1 MFILPKIK
9 QYSPKWI
16 QKQLIK
22 IEKVE
27 PILQKRLPKIQKLQ
41 TRYDGSHKI
50 YNLSQSDLSFKI
62 TVLKAQ
68 LKGHYIGKDKGL
80 TRTYKEFMKEA
91 RQLSRNLKQ
100 YIKKA
105 IDIREEAYLEHF
117 KLISEKEYEIAK
129 KYLDR
134 MTDEQKEKFFTS
146 NQYFITPDYSSES
159 WRKFM
164 DDFEFSVDFAKL
176 QDFFF
181 KEVLH
186 REKGYIF
193 SKYESQKELEAS
205 AKKKR

>member
-1 MFILPKIK
+1 MPKIK

-16 QKQLIK
+16 QKQLLK
-22 IEKVE
+22 LEKVE

-41 TRYDGSHKI
+41 TRYDGSHRI
-50 YNLSQSDLSFKI
+50 YNLSSSDLSFKV

-68 LKGHYIGKDKGL
+68 LRGGYIGKDKAL
-80 TRTYKEFMKEA
+80 TRTFKEFIHEA
-91 RQLSRNLKQ
+91 NKLVKSTKA
-100 YIKKA
+100 YIRVA
-105 IDIREEAYLEHF
+105 IFIREEAYLQHF
-117 KLISEKEYEIAK
+117 LDISEKEYEIAK

-146 NQYFITPDYSSES
+146 NSYFVTPSYDSES

-164 DDFEFSVDFAKL
+164 DDFEFSVDLAKL

-205 AKKKR
+205 AKKQR

>member
-1 MFILPKIK
+1 MPKIK

-22 IEKVE
+22 LEEIEPK
-27 PILQKRLPKIQKLQ
+27 IQKRLPKIQKLQ
-41 TRYDGSHKI
+41 TRYDGSHRI
-50 YNLSQSDLSFKI
+50 YNLSSSDLSFKV

-68 LKGHYIGKDKGL
+68 LRGGYIGKDKAL
-80 TRTYKEFMKEA
+80 TRTFKEFIHEA
-91 RQLSRNLKQ
+91 NKLVKSTKA
-100 YIKKA
+100 YIRVA
-105 IDIREEAYLEHF
+105 ISIREEAYLQHF
-117 KLISEKEYEIAK
+117 IDISEKEYEIAK

-146 NQYFITPDYSSES
+146 NSYFVTPSYDSES

-205 AKKKR
+205 AKKQR

>member
-1 MFILPKIK
+1 MPKIK
-9 QYSPKWI
+9 QYSSKWI

-22 IEKVE
+22 LEEIEPK
-27 PILQKRLPKIQKLQ
+27 IQKRLPKIQKLQ
-41 TRYDGSHKI
+41 TRYDGSHRI
-50 YNLSQSDLSFKI
+50 YNLSSSDLSFKV

-68 LKGHYIGKDKGL
+68 LRGGYIGKDKAL
-80 TRTYKEFMKEA
+80 TRTFKEFIHEA
-91 RQLSRNLKQ
+91 NKLVKSTKA
-100 YIKKA
+100 YIRVA
-105 IDIREEAYLEHF
+105 ISIREEAYLQHF
-117 KLISEKEYEIAK
+117 LGISEKEYEIAK

-146 NQYFITPDYSSES
+146 NSYFVTPSYDSES

-164 DDFEFSVDFAKL
+164 DDFEFSVDLAKL

-205 AKKKR
+205 AKKQR